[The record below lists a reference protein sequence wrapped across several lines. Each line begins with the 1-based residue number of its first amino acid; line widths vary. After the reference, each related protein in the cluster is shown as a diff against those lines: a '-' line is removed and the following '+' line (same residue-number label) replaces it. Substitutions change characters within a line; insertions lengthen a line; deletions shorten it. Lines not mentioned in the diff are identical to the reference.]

1 MKSEWLGI
9 YGNFSAA
16 ISNLSSNSFAN
27 SKTRWSRLDSLKNWD
42 AQYKRIPMY
51 LRIIHHQAILLDR
64 MQFEKYVTDK
74 NTDCVKYCA
83 ANAIL
88 RCMIINIYHWV

>member
-1 MKSEWLGI
+1 M
-9 YGNFSAA
+9 SAA
-16 ISNLSSNSFAN
+16 ISNFKLIF
-27 SKTRWSRLDSLKNWD
+27 KLKNKVVE
-42 AQYKRIPMY
+42 ARYVEK
-51 LRIIHHQAILLDR
+51 LRCSIETYTYVCIIHHQAILLDR

-74 NTDCVKYCA
+74 NTDCLKYCA